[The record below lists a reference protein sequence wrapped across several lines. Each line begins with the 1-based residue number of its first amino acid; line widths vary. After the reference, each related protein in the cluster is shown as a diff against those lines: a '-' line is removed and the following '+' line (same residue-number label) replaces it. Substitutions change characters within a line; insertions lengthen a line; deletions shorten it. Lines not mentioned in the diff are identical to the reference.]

1 MTNTRTAPQGCG
13 ARNRSGS
20 RIITGYEMDLSSLLK
35 PRAVKVLTDVTS
47 KKRLMQS
54 ISALAHDLIELPEG
68 QIFDALQ
75 ERESLGPT
83 GVGHGVAL
91 PHARL
96 PELTEVHG
104 AFFRLEKPVDFDAAD
119 KQPVDLVFAMFA
131 PADTGVDHLKALALV
146 SRTLRDAGLRAKLRA
161 NSDAATLHTLLTEY
175 ATSKA
180 A

>member
-1 MTNTRTAPQGCG
+1 
-13 ARNRSGS
+13 
-20 RIITGYEMDLSSLLK
+20 MDLSSLLK

-54 ISALAHDLIELPEG
+54 IAGLAHDLIGLPEG

-83 GVGHGVAL
+83 AVGHGVAL

-104 AFFRLEKPVDFDAAD
+104 AFLRLEKPIDFDAAD
-119 KQPVDLVFAMFA
+119 KKPVDLVFALFA

-146 SRTLRDAGLRAKLRA
+146 SRTLRDAALRSKLRA
-161 NSDAATLHTLLTEY
+161 NADPATLHTLLTEY
-175 ATSKA
+175 ETSKA

>member
-1 MTNTRTAPQGCG
+1 
-13 ARNRSGS
+13 
-20 RIITGYEMDLSSLLK
+20 MDLSTLLK
-35 PRAVKVLTDVTS
+35 PRAVKVLSDVTS
-47 KKRLMQS
+47 KKRLMQA
-54 ISALAHDLIELPEG
+54 IADLAHDLISLPTG

-96 PELTEVHG
+96 ADLTKVHG
-104 AFFRLEKPVDFDAAD
+104 AFLRLERPIDFDAAD
-119 KQPVDLVFAMFA
+119 RQPVDLVFALFA

-146 SRTLRDAGLRAKLRA
+146 SRTLRDPGLCAKLRA
-161 NSDAATLHTLLTEY
+161 NADPATLHTLLTDYE
-175 ATSKA
+175 ASKA

>member
-1 MTNTRTAPQGCG
+1 
-13 ARNRSGS
+13 
-20 RIITGYEMDLSSLLK
+20 MDLSSLLK

-47 KKRLMQS
+47 KKRLMQAVA
-54 ISALAHDLIELPEG
+54 ALAHDLIALPEG
-68 QIFDALQ
+68 QILDALQ

-104 AFFRLEKPVDFDAAD
+104 AFLKLEKPVDFDAAD
-119 KQPVDLVFAMFA
+119 KHPVDLVFVLFA

-161 NSDAATLHTLLTEY
+161 NHDAATLHTLLTEY
-175 ATSKA
+175 TGSKA